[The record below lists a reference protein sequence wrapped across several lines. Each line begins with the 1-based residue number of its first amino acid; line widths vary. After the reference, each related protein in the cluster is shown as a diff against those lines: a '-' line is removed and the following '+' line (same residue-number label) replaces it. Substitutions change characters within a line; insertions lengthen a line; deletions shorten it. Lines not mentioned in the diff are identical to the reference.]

1 MENVIELHSI
11 GWKYH
16 GKACSGKSYSPAAFA
31 DGKLVQVDS
40 YKLITEKCKREV
52 TFLSEGLNGENIIN
66 SIGIYFRP
74 NSLLPILIT
83 EKTEFSLLQH
93 IEASQSQCLQ
103 TSESYELL
111 SGICSGLKYLHDA
124 KIVHLN
130 LSTKSVLLT
139 DKLIPKISNFEY
151 AIFLHPPKDF
161 TKFSE
166 DELLLITSRDDL
178 FSFHFLPPDYIEIL
192 QVCNHCEGAHV
203 DESIDM
209 YSFACVMLN
218 MFTHWPSAPPP
229 SEKKEFSPKECQN
242 YWMSLIAQFD
252 TEISSTA
259 KTCLERSPDSRIKS
273 KTLLKKLKRFITQL
287 HMYVCSFNVLLYT
300 WSRCTYMLHY
310 YVATQIR
317 TYLQYSKFP
326 LV

>member
-1 MENVIELHSI
+1 M
-11 GWKYH
+11 
-16 GKACSGKSYSPAAFA
+16 CSGKSYSPTAFA
-31 DGKLVQVDS
+31 NGKLVQVDS
-40 YKLITEKCKREV
+40 GKLIAEKCKREV
-52 TFLSEGLNGENIIN
+52 TLLSEGLNGENIVN

-74 NSLLPILIT
+74 NSSLPILIT

-93 IEASQSQCLQ
+93 IEASQNQCLQ

-111 SGICSGLKYLHDA
+111 SGICNGLKYLHDA

-151 AIFLHPPKDF
+151 AIFLNPPKDF

-178 FSFHFLPPDYIEIL
+178 FSFHFLPPDYIEFL
-192 QVCNHCEGAHV
+192 HGCNRCKRAHI
-203 DESIDM
+203 DESIDV

-252 TEISSTA
+252 TEISSIA
-259 KTCLERSPDSRIKS
+259 KTCLERSPDSRIKC
-273 KTLLKKLKRFITQL
+273 KTLLKKLKRFIT
-287 HMYVCSFNVLLYT
+287 HTDVC
-300 WSRCTYMLHY
+300 M
-310 YVATQIR
+310 
-317 TYLQYSKFP
+317 
-326 LV
+326 